1 MDRMKEYGQKV
12 LKWRNTL
19 SVLPDNQFF
28 DLMRVYLGEIKTPY
42 NKQNLIEQLSA
53 FIRKEENK
61 KTLLKLLSDTDI
73 FIITAIM
80 KLPVATQEKLVDFFK
95 DAFSFANLFERL
107 MNLEERLIIYKVK
120 DEISGKIIFQVN
132 PILENDFEK
141 IINIK
146 ILLPESKDY
155 VPIANGKIISSQF
168 IAAFFNFIFM
178 HSNMCKLDGSIKK
191 KAEALLLQVFHQE
204 KDMQLFHLL
213 LKSFENLNLFRN
225 CDGDF
230 KPSLERWEN
239 FSKLSEIEQ
248 CCYLCAATTM
258 LSRQELFRRSQLIFD
273 ILKKMQGKAYEKSVL
288 FRLAFLENEKTLN
301 IINDEPSKKST
312 VFSGGRFA
320 SLINQQVA
328 KDVAKDDAKEKTNVA
343 KKNETIDIPD
353 SKIFL
358 EKLIATALFFG
369 LLKKTRSSV
378 DGAEIFIP
386 QNFNEFSSG
395 KIERF
400 ANVDSGFNVTI
411 MHGGSL
417 EKLLGIIKCLELK
430 NVDTVTTY
438 EINRTSCLHGFDNGM
453 TPEKLFK
460 NFQQVLMHPIPQS
473 LKDSVEEWFK
483 TYNSA
488 SLYKGFVL
496 QVAQEKQLLVENNP
510 IIKDYIKIVLAP
522 GIYLMDFEDE
532 ETAHSIIE
540 KSNLDF
546 IGEIKT
552 IKTSN
557 MVLPFQK
564 LQNKDCEESKE
575 IDCELKTDNEKES
588 EKELNSEK
596 ENVCE
601 KILSSET
608 ERKEFFENMRK
619 ELSLLNLPQEQTEGL
634 QLRIQRKIVLNP
646 SQLIGQSVRHEKYEA
661 RGMDFQ
667 GKIHIIE
674 HAITNGNMIELIYDD
689 ANSEDGKKSIVG
701 NPIAIEKQ
709 VGDNFIKLRIE
720 PSQEI
725 QVFSIGQ
732 ARTVK
737 RIRFSIFRQ

>member
-42 NKQNLIEQLSA
+42 NKQNLIEQLSS

-61 KTLLKLLSDTDI
+61 KALFKLLSDTDI

-95 DAFSFANLFERL
+95 DDFSYANLFERL

-132 PILENDFEK
+132 PILEKDFEK
-141 IINIK
+141 IININF
-146 ILLPESKDY
+146 LLPESKDF
-155 VPIANGKIISSQF
+155 VPLTNEKMISSQF
-168 IAAFFNFIFM
+168 IAAFFNFIFI

-191 KAEALLLQVFHQE
+191 KAETLLLQIFQQE
-204 KDMQLFHLL
+204 KDMQLFQII

-225 CDGDF
+225 CDGDY

-248 CCYLCAATTM
+248 CCYLCAATTTT
-258 LSRQELFRRSQLIFD
+258 SRQEIFRRSQLVFD
-273 ILKKMQGKAYEKSVL
+273 IMKKMQGKAYEKSVL

-301 IINDEPSKKST
+301 IVNETPSKNT
-312 VFSGGRFA
+312 ALFSGGRFA
-320 SLINQQVA
+320 SLMNQQTA
-328 KDVAKDDAKEKTNVA
+328 KDTTNEKTNLST
-343 KKNETIDIPD
+343 KIEQKDFTD
-353 SKIFL
+353 SKTFL
-358 EKLIATALFFG
+358 EKLIGSAYFLG
-369 LLKKTRSSV
+369 LLKKTRSSI
-378 DGAEIFIP
+378 DGTEIYIA
-386 QNFNEFSSG
+386 QNLDIFSNG
-395 KIERF
+395 RIENF
-400 ANVDSGFNVTI
+400 ANVDGGFNVTI
-411 MHGGSL
+411 MPGGSL

-430 NVDTVTTY
+430 NVDTVISY
-438 EINRTSCLHGFDNGM
+438 EINRTSCLRGFDNGM
-453 TPEKLFK
+453 TPEKLFD
-460 NFQQVLMHPIPQS
+460 NFQKVLMHPMPQS

-488 SLYKGFVL
+488 SLYKGYVL
-496 QVAQEKQLLVENNP
+496 QVSQDKQLLVENNP
-510 IIKDYIKIVLAP
+510 VMKDYIKIVLAP

-532 ETAHSIIE
+532 EDAHSIIE

-546 IGEIKT
+546 IGEVKT
-552 IKTSN
+552 IKSKN
-557 MVLPFQK
+557 MVIPFQK
-564 LQNKDCEESKE
+564 LQNKEHDTVSETNEEFHGDYK
-575 IDCELKTDNEKES
+575 DA
-588 EKELNSEK
+588 
-596 ENVCE
+596 
-601 KILSSET
+601 LSSEK
-608 ERKEFFENMRK
+608 ERKEFFDNMRK

-646 SQLIGQSVRHEKYEA
+646 SQLIGQSVRHERYEA
-661 RGMDFQ
+661 NGMDFQ

-674 HAITNGNMIELIYDD
+674 HAIANGNMIELIYDD
-689 ANSEDGKKSIVG
+689 ANSEDGKKSILG

-709 VGDNFIKLRIE
+709 VGDNFLKLRIE

-725 QVFSIGQ
+725 QSFSIGQ